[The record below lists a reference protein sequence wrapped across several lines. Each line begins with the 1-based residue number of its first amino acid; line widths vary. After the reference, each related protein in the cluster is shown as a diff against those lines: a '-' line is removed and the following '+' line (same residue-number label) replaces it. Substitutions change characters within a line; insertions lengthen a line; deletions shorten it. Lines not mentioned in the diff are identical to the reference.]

1 MNKDR
6 IINSIEGKINN
17 IFANAA
23 VLTTEGLSIKQK
35 FFNEILKDYEESRL
49 KELIKNYDS
58 VEDKGVFSV
67 IASNDIDPLT
77 IVRES
82 YSIPVDELD
91 NLKTVIYEKIKAAG
105 IIRFSETQFDDDKE
119 IADFVL
125 EALGHKLIKTENR
138 IILNTLNAKESI
150 DIASVKGGEG
160 TDALIS
166 IINSN
171 LRQDSIKRGSVIA
184 NHSFYKEIDNFTN
197 RANGILRKEQD
208 SLYYLDKPLYV
219 VEDEHLEDTAPIAF
233 IGNFN
238 RAAAFIEDKKG
249 NVNIK
254 INTQTGLL
262 TDEIFARIVARFD
275 VKELLADSYIKVTVK
290 EGV

>member
-1 MNKDR
+1 M
-6 IINSIEGKINN
+6 
-17 IFANAA
+17 
-23 VLTTEGLSIKQK
+23 
-35 FFNEILKDYEESRL
+35 
-49 KELIKNYDS
+49 
-58 VEDKGVFSV
+58 FSV

-91 NLKTVIYEKIKAAG
+91 NLKTVIYEKIKVAG

-166 IINSN
+166 IIN
-171 LRQDSIKRGSVIA
+171 
-184 NHSFYKEIDNFTN
+184 
-197 RANGILRKEQD
+197 
-208 SLYYLDKPLYV
+208 
-219 VEDEHLEDTAPIAF
+219 
-233 IGNFN
+233 
-238 RAAAFIEDKKG
+238 
-249 NVNIK
+249 
-254 INTQTGLL
+254 L
-262 TDEIFARIVARFD
+262 T
-275 VKELLADSYIKVTVK
+275 
-290 EGV
+290 